1 MAFWLLASCLA
12 PPAPLASSAP
22 MAPSAPVAFGFYGSY
37 SSSSLV
43 LFSFSLHM
51 QSKIV
56 IIASKQNYY
65 CNEKIFRKEGRQA
78 GRKEASR
85 SKKILLGSKR
95 IFSDKGR
102 KEGKERKG
110 KEKGKERKKE
120 RKGKERE
127 GKERKGKRREGKGRE
142 GKEGIYVYIYIDC
155 TRIFELHT
163 CLPIDLQTYIHASCA
178 LPPRPPPGF
187 LFSSVPAACDTAPKG
202 G

>member
-102 KEGKERKG
+102 KER
-110 KEKGKERKKE
+110 KGKERKKE
-120 RKGKERE
+120 RKGKRKGKERE
-127 GKERKGKRREGKGRE
+127 GKGRKGKRREGKGRE
-142 GKEGIYVYIYIDC
+142 GKEGKEVKEGKEGKAW
-155 TRIFELHT
+155 F
-163 CLPIDLQTYIHASCA
+163 CLSDAAHSCNRWDA
-178 LPPRPPPGF
+178 G
-187 LFSSVPAACDTAPKG
+187 ACL
-202 G
+202 

>member
-1 MAFWLLASCLA
+1 MGIFFGGGGDFFFSPGSFGSWLLWLLVAPGGSWWLRGFLAFWLLAFCFLWLLRLLAPSAPGFCGSFGSCVPGGSWWLLASCLA

-95 IFSDKGR
+95 PPLR
-102 KEGKERKG
+102 LVTTPERWMI
-110 KEKGKERKKE
+110 R
-120 RKGKERE
+120 
-127 GKERKGKRREGKGRE
+127 
-142 GKEGIYVYIYIDC
+142 
-155 TRIFELHT
+155 
-163 CLPIDLQTYIHASCA
+163 PTYIANEC
-178 LPPRPPPGF
+178 
-187 LFSSVPAACDTAPKG
+187 VMIM
-202 G
+202 

>member
-1 MAFWLLASCLA
+1 MGFFLGGEGFFFLLAPLAPGFCGSWWLLVASWLLGFLASGFLLSVAPSAPGSFGSWLLWLLRLLCPRWLLVAFWLLASCLA

-85 SKKILLGSKR
+85 SKKN
-95 IFSDKGR
+95 
-102 KEGKERKG
+102 
-110 KEKGKERKKE
+110 
-120 RKGKERE
+120 
-127 GKERKGKRREGKGRE
+127 
-142 GKEGIYVYIYIDC
+142 Y
-155 TRIFELHT
+155 
-163 CLPIDLQTYIHASCA
+163 
-178 LPPRPPPGF
+178 
-187 LFSSVPAACDTAPKG
+187 
-202 G
+202 

>member
-1 MAFWLLASCLA
+1 MGFFGGGDYLFFLLAPLAPLAPGFCGSWWLLVASWLLGFLASGFLLSVAPSAPGSFGSWLLWLLRLLCPRWLLVAFWLLASCLA

-78 GRKEASR
+78 GRR
-85 SKKILLGSKR
+85 HLDQKK
-95 IFSDKGR
+95 
-102 KEGKERKG
+102 
-110 KEKGKERKKE
+110 
-120 RKGKERE
+120 
-127 GKERKGKRREGKGRE
+127 
-142 GKEGIYVYIYIDC
+142 YY
-155 TRIFELHT
+155 
-163 CLPIDLQTYIHASCA
+163 
-178 LPPRPPPGF
+178 
-187 LFSSVPAACDTAPKG
+187 
-202 G
+202 

>member
-1 MAFWLLASCLA
+1 
-12 PPAPLASSAP
+12 
-22 MAPSAPVAFGFYGSY
+22 
-37 SSSSLV
+37 
-43 LFSFSLHM
+43 M

-102 KEGKERKG
+102 KERKG

-120 RKGKERE
+120 RKGKEV
-127 GKERKGKRREGKGRE
+127 KE
-142 GKEGIYVYIYIDC
+142 GKEGKAW
-155 TRIFELHT
+155 F
-163 CLPIDLQTYIHASCA
+163 CLSDAAHSCNRWDA
-178 LPPRPPPGF
+178 G
-187 LFSSVPAACDTAPKG
+187 ACL
-202 G
+202 

>member
-65 CNEKIFRKEGRQA
+65 CNEKYSGRKEGRQA
-78 GRKEASR
+78 GRR
-85 SKKILLGSKR
+85 HLDQKK
-95 IFSDKGR
+95 
-102 KEGKERKG
+102 
-110 KEKGKERKKE
+110 
-120 RKGKERE
+120 
-127 GKERKGKRREGKGRE
+127 
-142 GKEGIYVYIYIDC
+142 YY
-155 TRIFELHT
+155 
-163 CLPIDLQTYIHASCA
+163 
-178 LPPRPPPGF
+178 
-187 LFSSVPAACDTAPKG
+187 
-202 G
+202 